1 MAALT
6 LKKKKATS
14 FYLSA
19 GWATLD
25 ELALSL
31 ILDKLLEPIDH
42 VRCGAVC
49 KEWHSFTKQ
58 YRQTGQH
65 CNRKLLPWLMI
76 PPRELLQGKS
86 RRRSQIYSISE
97 AKVYDNIDL
106 SLSYYTKRCCG
117 SSHGWLATV
126 DQRLAITLH
135 NPLQNATTEPIRLPP
150 LDAVTIPIE
159 DAPLYEYYV
168 SKVVLS
174 ADPSSHP
181 DQDYAVIVI
190 CDIGKKLGFIKRGQT
205 RWTYFS
211 NYRNIFYSDVV
222 FYKDQIYAVGT
233 WGDMVSLEFNSL
245 MQPKVTLLDSIYRK
259 FTYYA
264 VRAYL
269 VESIKGELLHVRR
282 VRFYGRGPMHGIKLH
297 TREIFEVFKL
307 VFDKKNKSRVE
318 HVKLKDIGGQALF
331 VGNNHCFSLL
341 ASNYPHQCR
350 PNSIYFTD
358 DLTFFGPF
366 RPLNEGPCDEIG
378 VYDLKDGSVTPYHSL
393 SLNWE
398 LRKPPAIWIVPSIN

>member
-6 LKKKKATS
+6 FKKATS

-42 VRCGAVC
+42 VHCGAVC
-49 KEWHSFTKQ
+49 KQWHSFTKQ
-58 YRQTGQH
+58 YRQTRQY

-76 PPRELLQGKS
+76 PPRQLPEGKTT

-106 SLSYYTKRCCG
+106 SLAYYTKRCCG

-135 NPLQNATTEPIRLPP
+135 NPFQKATEPIRLPP
-150 LDAVTIPIE
+150 LDAFTIPIQN
-159 DAPLYEYYV
+159 APLYEYYV

-181 DQDYAVIVI
+181 DYAVLVI
-190 CDIGKKLGFIKRGQT
+190 CDIGSKLGFIKRGQT
-205 RWTYFS
+205 HWTYLT
-211 NYRNIFYSDVV
+211 NCYGNIFYSDVV

-233 WGDMVSLEFNSL
+233 WGYMVSLDFNSL
-245 MQPKVTLLDSIYRK
+245 VEPTVTMLEPTFTT
-259 FTYYA
+259 FTYCA

-297 TREIFEVFKL
+297 TSEIFEVFKV
-307 VFDKKNKSRVE
+307 VFDHKNKSRVE
-318 HVKLKDIGGQALF
+318 LVKLKDIGGQALF
-331 VGNNHCFSLL
+331 LGNNHCFSLL
-341 ASNYPHQCR
+341 ASDYPDQCR

-358 DLTFFGPF
+358 DLTFFGLF

-378 VYDLKDGSVTPYHSL
+378 IYDLKDGSVTPYPSL
-393 SLNWE
+393 TLNWE